1 MLLRVHQPCR
11 TRGSCP
17 AMRERSLA
25 GRADSDVAP
34 VARTRQAGYR
44 ERVVREEP
52 SVRVRSS
59 ASSGAASLLC
69 LLLLPQHPVLA
80 AEPPVLDQVVMS
92 TAGMG
97 WLGFR
102 ATAEADGSVALDL
115 PDGQL
120 DDALKSLTVM
130 PQGGSGG
137 FRLGQ
142 VAIGGSGVL
151 ADPYQDTP
159 LNPGDL
165 AGLTALLERLR
176 GSEIQVDT
184 DYAEDPL
191 IGRIVA
197 VERRAEGQDGTVVE
211 RPWLVLSSL
220 DGLVSVELGDV
231 EAIRLED
238 EAAQRALD
246 RVLERSAQ
254 ARSDERRTLTIRT
267 DAPEGTAL
275 GLGLLVPTP
284 VWKPTWRL
292 LLQDGAARLQG
303 WAVVENRTGQDWD
316 DVRLTLV
323 DGDATTLRQDLTRT
337 WFRERPSVPVLPE
350 ESVGRQLAMRK
361 GALPRAAAADDMM
374 MAEAFAPAPVV
385 EAGGSESELATSFTI
400 EAPVEVADEGSLMV
414 PLVDRAVSAARV
426 ALVPADGQGGAPEA
440 AIRLGNDTGVSL
452 PRGIVTV
459 MDEAAPVPTHLGDA
473 VLPAMPAGAERRLSF
488 GQDRKI
494 RYDLTEDTRR
504 EVSEL
509 VVADGIATLR
519 VAERHERRWRFASE
533 DDQPR
538 LLEAQVQAEPG
549 VEPVTPEDLQRE
561 DGFWYVRGELPAR
574 GTATLALVT
583 ERPGEERL
591 VLTDE
596 DALDTVLAARGLAVP
611 DAWRPKIDE
620 ISALATRRSAAEQDL
635 ATVEEER
642 AAIGAEQ
649 DRIRANL
656 EAIAE
661 PGPLRERWLN
671 ELGRQEDRLAELAR
685 QRDEAARARDQAMR
699 QLRALAAELR
709 R

>member
-1 MLLRVHQPCR
+1 M
-11 TRGSCP
+11 
-17 AMRERSLA
+17 
-25 GRADSDVAP
+25 
-34 VARTRQAGYR
+34 
-44 ERVVREEP
+44 
-52 SVRVRSS
+52 RVRSS
-59 ASSGAASLLC
+59 ARSGAASLLC
-69 LLLLPQHPVLA
+69 LLLPLHQGFA
-80 AEPPVLDQVVMS
+80 AEPPALDQVVMS

-102 ATAEADGSVALDL
+102 ATTEADGSVALDL
-115 PDGQL
+115 PAGQL
-120 DDALKSLTVM
+120 DDALKSLTVL
-130 PQGGSGG
+130 PTESGSDG
-137 FRLGQ
+137 FRLRQ
-142 VAIGGSGVL
+142 VSIGGSSVL
-151 ADPYQDTP
+151 ADPFQDTP
-159 LNPGDL
+159 LSPGDL

-176 GSEIQVDT
+176 GSEIAVDT
-184 DYAEDPL
+184 DYAEDPVT
-191 IGRIVA
+191 GRIVA

-211 RPWLVLSSL
+211 RPWLVLSSS

-246 RVLERSAQ
+246 RVLERSVQ
-254 ARSDERRTLTIRT
+254 ARSDERRTLTIHT
-267 DAPEGTAL
+267 NAAQGTTL
-275 GLGLLVPTP
+275 GLGLLVSTP
-284 VWKPTWRL
+284 VWKPSWRL
-292 LLQDGAARLQG
+292 LLQDGGARLQG
-303 WAVVENRTGQDWD
+303 WAVVENRSGQDWD

-337 WFRERPSVPVLPE
+337 WFRERPGVPVLPE
-350 ESVGRQLAMRK
+350 EFVGQPLAMRK
-361 GALPRAAAADDMM
+361 AAPPLAEPADMM
-374 MAEAFAPAPVV
+374 MAEAFAPVA
-385 EAGGSESELATSFTI
+385 ESDESESDLATSFTI

-414 PLVDRAVSAARV
+414 PLIDRTVSAARV
-426 ALVPADGQGGAPEA
+426 ALVPADGGGGAPEA

-459 MDEAAPVPTHLGDA
+459 MDETAPVPTHLGDA
-473 VLPAMPAGAERRLSF
+473 VLPATPAGAERRLSF

-494 RYDLTEDTRR
+494 RYDLTEDARR

-519 VAERHERRWRFASE
+519 VAERYERRWRFQSE

-538 LLEAQVQAEPG
+538 LLEAQVRAEPG
-549 VEPVTPEDLQRE
+549 VEPVTPKDLQHE

-596 DALDTVLAARGLAVP
+596 DALDTVLATRGLPVP
-611 DAWRPKIDE
+611 EAWQPKIDE
-620 ISALATRRSAAEQDL
+620 ISALAERRSAAEQDL
-635 ATVEEER
+635 AAVEEER

-685 QRDEAARARDQAMR
+685 QRDEAARARDEAVR

>member
-1 MLLRVHQPCR
+1 M
-11 TRGSCP
+11 
-17 AMRERSLA
+17 
-25 GRADSDVAP
+25 
-34 VARTRQAGYR
+34 
-44 ERVVREEP
+44 
-52 SVRVRSS
+52 RVRSS
-59 ASSGAASLLC
+59 ARSGAASLLC
-69 LLLLPQHPVLA
+69 LLLLPLHQGFA

-102 ATAEADGSVALDL
+102 ATTEADGSVALDL
-115 PDGQL
+115 PAGQL
-120 DDALKSLTVM
+120 DDALKSLTVI
-130 PQGGSGG
+130 PQGDSDG
-137 FRLGQ
+137 FRLEQ

-176 GSEIQVDT
+176 GSEIAVDT
-184 DYAEDPL
+184 HYGEEPL
-191 IGRIVA
+191 VGRIVA
-197 VERRAEGQDGTVVE
+197 VDRRTEGQDGTLVE
-211 RPWLVLSSL
+211 RPWLVLSGP
-220 DGLVSVELGDV
+220 DGLVSVDLGDV

-246 RVLERSAQ
+246 RVLERSVQ
-254 ARSDERRTLTIRT
+254 ARSDERRTLTIHT

-275 GLGLLVPTP
+275 GLGLLVPAP

-292 LLQDGAARLQG
+292 LLQDGGARLQG
-303 WAVVENRTGQDWD
+303 WAVVENRTGQDWH

-350 ESVGRQLAMRK
+350 EFEGQPLTRQKAAPPGRPLSA
-361 GALPRAAAADDMM
+361 DMM
-374 MAEAFAPAPVV
+374 MTEAFAPAPVV
-385 EAGGSESELATSFTI
+385 EADESESDLATSFTI
-400 EAPVEVADEGSLMV
+400 EAPVEVADESSLMV
-414 PLVDRAVSAARV
+414 PLVDRTVAAARV
-426 ALVPADGQGGAPEA
+426 ALVPADGGGGAPEA
-440 AIRLGNDTGVSL
+440 TIRLDNDTGVSL

-459 MDEAAPVPTHLGDA
+459 MDETAPVPTHLGDA
-473 VLPAMPAGAERRLSF
+473 VLPATPAGAERHLSF

-494 RYDLTEDTRR
+494 RYDLTEDAKR

-519 VAERHERRWRFASE
+519 VAERHERRWRFQSE

-538 LLEAQVQAEPG
+538 LLEAQVRAEPG
-549 VEPVTPEDLQRE
+549 VQPVTPKDLQRE

-620 ISALATRRSAAEQDL
+620 ISALAARRSAAEQDL
-635 ATVEEER
+635 ATLADER
-642 AAIGAEQ
+642 EAITAEQ

-661 PGPLRERWLN
+661 PGSLRRRWLN
-671 ELGRQEDRLAELAR
+671 ELGRQEDRLAELAQQR
-685 QRDEAARARDQAMR
+685 GEATRARDEAVR